1 MREKRPDKIL
11 KLIQDLQR
19 SKDEKMSV
27 NVRRSVARWNLDDLT
42 IVQAAGRAIESDYV
56 FILLVKAQQLTQ
68 MKDFEES
75 MALLTEI
82 ERVFRDKPISSQKI
96 KAEQYLQ
103 ILKTD
108 LKMAEYNDNKGLNM
122 EQFDFILS
130 KKDNQWNLVRLAFL
144 ISSAVSN
151 FHQKRYNN
159 GDFKENCRKLAEM
172 ILPVLQQ

>member
-1 MREKRPDKIL
+1 MAR
-11 KLIQDLQR
+11 
-19 SKDEKMSV
+19 
-27 NVRRSVARWNLDDLT
+27 VRYFSQKFYMLFFS
-42 IVQAAGRAIESDYV
+42 VQAAGRAIESDYV

-108 LKMAEYNDNKGLNM
+108 LKMAEYNDNKG
-122 EQFDFILS
+122 
-130 KKDNQWNLVRLAFL
+130 KYLVLLKA
-144 ISSAVSN
+144 IVS
-151 FHQKRYNN
+151 
-159 GDFKENCRKLAEM
+159 
-172 ILPVLQQ
+172 

>member
-1 MREKRPDKIL
+1 ML
-11 KLIQDLQR
+11 FF
-19 SKDEKMSV
+19 S
-27 NVRRSVARWNLDDLT
+27 
-42 IVQAAGRAIESDYV
+42 VQAAGRAIESDYV

-108 LKMAEYNDNKGLNM
+108 LKMAEYNDNKGKYLTTYLLLTKYYQRSFKFRM
-122 EQFDFILS
+122 
-130 KKDNQWNLVRLAFL
+130 NL
-144 ISSAVSN
+144 
-151 FHQKRYNN
+151 
-159 GDFKENCRKLAEM
+159 
-172 ILPVLQQ
+172 

>member
-1 MREKRPDKIL
+1 MQK
-11 KLIQDLQR
+11 KLENTNYYYFSQKLYMLFF
-19 SKDEKMSV
+19 S
-27 NVRRSVARWNLDDLT
+27 
-42 IVQAAGRAIESDYV
+42 VQAAGRAIESDYV

-108 LKMAEYNDNKGLNM
+108 LKMAEYNDNKGKY
-122 EQFDFILS
+122 F
-130 KKDNQWNLVRLAFL
+130 
-144 ISSAVSN
+144 
-151 FHQKRYNN
+151 
-159 GDFKENCRKLAEM
+159 
-172 ILPVLQQ
+172 